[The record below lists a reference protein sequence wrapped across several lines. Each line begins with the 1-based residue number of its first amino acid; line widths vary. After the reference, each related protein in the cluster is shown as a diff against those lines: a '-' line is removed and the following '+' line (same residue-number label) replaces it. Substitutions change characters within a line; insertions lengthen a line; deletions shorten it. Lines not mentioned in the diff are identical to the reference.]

1 MFCVRTSPQADLPH
15 FNHLSVNSVW
25 PRSLQDQCR
34 GVLLYALHISDPRW
48 LHNTSIL
55 TLHVGPASA
64 ESQSH
69 CGTIDCKHIKP
80 GVAGC
85 LSRRGDRLLTRK
97 MDVKCTAKPQHLSRE
112 FHCCQNRELDSYRI
126 TPKTA
131 VLPVHPCSVHIHLS
145 QLCLDG
151 ELKN

>member
-1 MFCVRTSPQADLPH
+1 MLELALRLICRISTIFPLTVCGLGVFRISVEVFCRMPFTFHTP
-15 FNHLSVNSVW
+15 
-25 PRSLQDQCR
+25 
-34 GVLLYALHISDPRW
+34 GW

-69 CGTIDCKHIKP
+69 CGTIDSKHMKP

-97 MDVKCTAKPQHLSRE
+97 MDVKRTAKPQHLSRE
-112 FHCCQNRELDSYRI
+112 CPLLPELR
-126 TPKTA
+126 A
-131 VLPVHPCSVHIHLS
+131 GLLS
-145 QLCLDG
+145 HHS
-151 ELKN
+151 